1 MFKNFI
7 RFNTLAFFLILFLQA
22 CKKDVVPL
30 QEQPENNFLGNKI
43 AANYYTV
50 HTAIRKLDSV
60 KNNTYNYEIAFWV
73 SAGDDSA
80 NALQLNGGLVLNYE
94 LTTGNK
100 TTSQVFKLKKG
111 SYVTR
116 SFVTLRGPVLI
127 TGKSTTPSSF
137 RGKPI
142 IFTST
147 TIEQT
152 YNLQPIHVQGKNFAD
167 ANGNAFIPW
176 GVNYTNTD
184 QLRLVDDNWND
195 PATWEI
201 IKQDFREMKA
211 LGVNIIRIHLQYNR
225 FMTDAVTSNQQ
236 ALSRLKDE
244 IEFANTYGLYLDI
257 TGLCAYIK
265 EDQPAWYDDMDEQSR
280 WATQAIFWKAVAGI
294 AKNYNNVFAYN
305 LMNEP
310 VTPLRNTNDWLP
322 GQPYGGYYFVQNL
335 TRTPNHRSWQT
346 VTSNWITTLK
356 TAIREEDSR
365 TPVTIGFIGLG
376 VTAVFNDQLDYNSA
390 HVYPEKGKMQQS
402 FDYVTNNQ
410 TAEPLVIEETNW
422 FAGFD
427 NMENF
432 INTTQSQNQTAGYLS
447 HYLGQTIEQLIA
459 NGDLGSAIQ
468 AEWYQLFCYEL
479 NPNYNKPIY

>member
-1 MFKNFI
+1 MRTNFI
-7 RFNTLAFFLILFLQA
+7 RLSALAFFIAFLFQA
-22 CKKDVVPL
+22 CKKDVAPPA
-30 QEQPENNFLGNKI
+30 QQANTFSENKV
-43 AANYYTV
+43 AVSAYTV
-50 HTAIRKLDSV
+50 HSAIRKLDLV

-80 NALQLNGGLVLNYE
+80 NAIQLTGGLVINYE

-100 TTSQVFKLKKG
+100 TTPQVFKLKKG

-116 SFVTLRGPVLI
+116 SFVTLKGPVSL
-127 TGKSTTPSSF
+127 TGISTTPSIF
-137 RGKPI
+137 KGKPI
-142 IFTST
+142 IFNNTI
-147 TIEQT
+147 IEQT
-152 YNLQPIHVQGKNFAD
+152 YQLQPIHVQGKNFAD

-176 GVNYTNTD
+176 GVNYTNTNE
-184 QLRLVDDNWND
+184 LRLVDDNWYD
-195 PATWEI
+195 PANWEI

-211 LGVNIIRIHLQYNR
+211 LGVNVIRIHLQYNR
-225 FMTDAVTSNQQ
+225 FMIDAETPNQQ
-236 ALSRLKDE
+236 ALSKLKEE

-265 EDQPAWYDDMDEQSR
+265 EDQPAWYDAMDEQSR
-280 WATQAIFWKAVAGI
+280 WATQAVFWKAVAGV

-310 VTPLRNTNDWLP
+310 VTPSKNTNDWLP

-346 VTSNWITTLK
+346 VTNSWITTLK
-356 TAIREEDSR
+356 TAIREEDTR

-402 FDYVTNNQ
+402 FDFVTNNQ
-410 TAEPLVIEETNW
+410 TEKPLVIEETNW

-447 HYLGQTIEQLIA
+447 HYLGQTIEQLIE

-479 NPNYNKPIY
+479 NPNYNRPIY